1 MALGALLA
9 CIVLAYGYS
18 DGGGLDGPC
27 LGSQWSRRVAQEGDY
42 IASRSS
48 NGLPGVRCVV
58 TDYETGDV
66 IAERVFPGGWTWGGA
81 VAISLLPVALVAARR
96 RTGRASPPLLL

>member
-66 IAERVFPGGWTWGGA
+66 IAERVFPGGWTWGYLQSSG
-81 VAISLLPVALVAARR
+81 IQKRQLVDAQIPHHAY
-96 RTGRASPPLLL
+96 GRLR